1 MSAAL
6 AMADLGAES
15 RPNVRGPITR
25 APGSRLYTFRFTA
38 GDARVFR
45 PRTGQPLTAWAWA
58 DRYRTVNEGQYRGPW
73 STDLVAYAREPM
85 EAFSSCRSCAG

>member
-25 APGSRLYTFRFTA
+25 APGSRVYTFQFTA

-45 PRTGQPLTAWAWA
+45 PREM
-58 DRYRTVNEGQYRGPW
+58 DRSPYRPASHRLG
-73 STDLVAYAREPM
+73 
-85 EAFSSCRSCAG
+85 